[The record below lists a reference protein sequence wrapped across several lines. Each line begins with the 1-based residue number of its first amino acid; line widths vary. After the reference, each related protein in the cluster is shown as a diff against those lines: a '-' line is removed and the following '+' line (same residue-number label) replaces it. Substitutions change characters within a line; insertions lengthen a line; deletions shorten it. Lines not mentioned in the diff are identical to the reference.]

1 MPGICI
7 EYSFS
12 SSSLLAAFE
21 NGIIRIKNK
30 TVADLTSLFI

>member
-30 TVADLTSLFI
+30 KMVGLTSLFI